1 MYTNTVPTTAAMA
14 DTRYH
19 QIRSLIEAEINE
31 ILSDTDEEYDGELN
45 RDELISQYMDF
56 LKKDLQSDNA

>member
-1 MYTNTVPTTAAMA
+1 MYTNTVPTTATMA

-31 ILSDTDEEYDGELN
+31 IMSDTDEEYDGELN

>member
-31 ILSDTDEEYDGELN
+31 IMSDTDEEYDGELN